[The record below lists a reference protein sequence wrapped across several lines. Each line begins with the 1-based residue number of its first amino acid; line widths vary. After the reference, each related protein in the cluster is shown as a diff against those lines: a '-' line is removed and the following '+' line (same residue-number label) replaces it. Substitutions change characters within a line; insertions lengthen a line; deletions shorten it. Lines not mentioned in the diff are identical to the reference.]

1 MGDRLGIIAGSGE
14 FPVLAAA
21 EARRRGIEV
30 VVAAVRGEA
39 DPGLAERVSGVEWFD
54 VDDAAGLSA
63 FLVNRGIR
71 NVLLAGKVRPEA
83 ALRTA
88 GGNSA
93 AEGIR
98 REARGGSPA
107 LLVASLIRY
116 LEAQGIRVE
125 DPTPFLCSLFCP
137 PGILTRTPVS
147 PGISEEVAYG
157 FKIARLLADADI
169 GQTVIVKGRMT
180 IAVEGIEGTDR
191 AILRGGELAGPGT
204 VVVKVGR
211 SNQDPRID
219 LPGVGLDTVRSLVAA
234 RAAALAIEAGRVLFV
249 GREGAVAL
257 AESRGISLLAVR
269 DPEIPA
275 DFRRQ
280 S

>member
-1 MGDRLGIIAGSGE
+1 
-14 FPVLAAA
+14 VLF
-21 EARRRGIEV
+21 R
-30 VVAAVRGEA
+30 
-39 DPGLAERVSGVEWFD
+39 S
-54 VDDAAGLSA
+54 
-63 FLVNRGIR
+63 
-71 NVLLAGKVRPEA
+71 KVRPEA
-83 ALRTA
+83 ILRTA

-93 AEGIR
+93 ADRIR

-107 LLVASLIRY
+107 PLIASLIGY

-125 DPTPFLCSLFCP
+125 DPTPFLGFLFCP
-137 PGILTRTPVS
+137 PGVLTRTPANAR
-147 PGISEEVAYG
+147 ISEEVAYG
-157 FKIARLLADADI
+157 FRIARLLADADI

-191 AILRGGELAGPGT
+191 AIIRGGELAGPGT
-204 VVVKVGR
+204 VVIKVCR

-219 LPGVGLDTVRSLVAA
+219 LPAVGLETVRSLVAA
-234 RAAALAIEAGRVLFV
+234 RATALAIEAGRVLFV
-249 GREGAVAL
+249 GREEAVAL

-269 DPEIPA
+269 DPEIPE